1 MASKSIKDTDVVKD
15 NKKKDD
21 SKTVTKRGRKPVEK
35 SINEDKENITMTQ
48 VKSRMSEIFTNYR
61 NIGLNDY
68 INAMSKAWETN
79 NPYIQNQR
87 IKKINSPIRSSTKQE
102 IAAALESPDGN
113 EALFRSESQAL
124 YWQNYVYNNILK
136 LNREVPMYFNYV
148 TPCNVTLEDC
158 KKKEFK
164 TEMNFVEDFVEKLN
178 LRKVGK
184 DIAINVALEGKR
196 SYVVRTSYKKD
207 KSKVNFAVLQKLP
220 SEWVKYTGLGSS
232 TDYITSFDF
241 MMFLQPGENIDNYP
255 PFFREIWD
263 NLLDNK
269 IIILNEKTGKY
280 EFYPQNTGAIK
291 DHMLEYSNDR
301 YFYWVDLP
309 QEEVYVFGSDN
320 SSALAI
326 PDYVGLFSDFRGLD
340 DYKWLQNQLLSR
352 SVNSVLVGTVP
363 LIDNTTQAG
372 ADETAISMDSIIGFS
387 DMFANAV
394 SSNILPFFAPFE
406 DYKLLSLP
414 LPPDAKEINNTALKN
429 LINSSGLGAL
439 LTTTDKPSIISVKTA
454 QQLAEAKAEYVMLQV
469 QSCINNYI
477 NRRLGLKY
485 KFKVTIWGGRFTY
498 LDELKYYKELLIS
511 GVPSVFPRILSAAN
525 QSVSDADAITNYMDS
540 LGFYD
545 SKFRPF
551 STLNKESVQGSD
563 FDNGE
568 EKKRGRKPVGDD
580 LENDNTAN
588 SLDLGTNVSDIKD
601 FSANI
606 CHKCGKSMIEDEQFI
621 CDSCLDELYQE
632 RINDLLDK

>member
-1 MASKSIKDTDVVKD
+1 
-15 NKKKDD
+15 
-21 SKTVTKRGRKPVEK
+21 
-35 SINEDKENITMTQ
+35 
-48 VKSRMSEIFTNYR
+48 
-61 NIGLNDY
+61 
-68 INAMSKAWETN
+68 
-79 NPYIQNQR
+79 
-87 IKKINSPIRSSTKQE
+87 
-102 IAAALESPDGN
+102 
-113 EALFRSESQAL
+113 
-124 YWQNYVYNNILK
+124 
-136 LNREVPMYFNYV
+136 
-148 TPCNVTLEDC
+148 
-158 KKKEFK
+158 
-164 TEMNFVEDFVEKLN
+164 
-178 LRKVGK
+178 
-184 DIAINVALEGKR
+184 
-196 SYVVRTSYKKD
+196 
-207 KSKVNFAVLQKLP
+207 
-220 SEWVKYTGLGSS
+220 
-232 TDYITSFDF
+232 
-241 MMFLQPGENIDNYP
+241 MFG
-255 PFFREIWD
+255 
-263 NLLDNK
+263 
-269 IIILNEKTGKY
+269 T
-280 EFYPQNTGAIK
+280 
-291 DHMLEYSNDR
+291 
-301 YFYWVDLP
+301 
-309 QEEVYVFGSDN
+309 DN

-469 QSCINNYI
+469 QSCINTYI
-477 NRRLGLKY
+477 NNRLGLKH

-525 QSVSDADAITNYMDS
+525 QTVSDADAITNYLDS
-540 LGFYD
+540 LDFYD

-551 STLNKESVQGSD
+551 STLNKETEVD
-563 FDNGE
+563 PNFDNGE

-580 LENDNTAN
+580 LDNDNTAN

-601 FSANI
+601 FSAHI
-606 CHKCGKSMIEDEQFI
+606 CSKCGQPITEDENFI

-632 RINDLLDK
+632 RLDNLLDK